1 MSAHASFARR
11 CALVLVGALLCAA
24 CSATKDKSLLGIRS
38 DAAALE
44 QTSLEYALRGD
55 LPRAL
60 AIEEQALLA
69 YRSVDDTAAITG
81 ALNRVGNLRQRTGD
95 KAGARAAY
103 AEAQSLAGVT
113 GNGAEE
119 AAARSNLGTLDEE
132 AGDLA
137 SADAQY
143 QAARALAQSAKASA
157 TLATILNN
165 QALLARRQGD
175 PERAIALLVQALE
188 IDRDAG
194 NEAGVANRLRNLGAV
209 QAAAG
214 HRKEAVASLEEA
226 LEIDRKR
233 ENVPEIALDL
243 VTLSEVNALD
253 PQTLA
258 VAVSQRRRAA
268 DIHRLLDRDDQVARD
283 ETAIASWCAGLP
295 ASATGE
301 VAAAC
306 AAAAA
311 APVGAAGK
319 GASATAR

>member
-1 MSAHASFARR
+1 MSRR
-11 CALVLVGALLCAA
+11 TRHPGRLVVLLSIAALGAA
-24 CSATKDKSLLGIRS
+24 CSAAKPTSLLGIRS

-95 KAGARAAY
+95 RAGARAAY
-103 AEAQSLAGVT
+103 LEAQSLAAVT

-143 QAARALAQSAKASA
+143 QAAHALARAAGAKA

-175 PERAIALLVQALE
+175 AEHAIALLREALE

-194 NEAGVANRLRNLGAV
+194 NEAGIANRLRNLGAV

-214 HRKEAVASLEEA
+214 HRREAIASLEEA
-226 LEIDRKR
+226 LEVDRRR

-253 PQTLA
+253 PATRA
-258 VAVSQRRRAA
+258 VAISQRRRAA
-268 DIHRLLDRDDQVARD
+268 DIHRLLGRDELLARD
-283 ETAIASWCAGLP
+283 EAAIAGWCAGLG
-295 ASATGE
+295 ASTAGD

-306 AAAAA
+306 AA
-311 APVGAAGK
+311 PVGSPAGRS
-319 GASATAR
+319 ASALP

>member
-1 MSAHASFARR
+1 VRAHGSRVRHAVAVLAVA
-11 CALVLVGALLCAA
+11 ALVAA
-24 CSATKDKSLLGIRS
+24 CSATKDPSLIGIRS
-38 DAAALE
+38 DAASLE

-60 AIEEQALLA
+60 LIEEQALRS

-95 KAGARAAY
+95 RDGARAAY
-103 AEAQSLAGVT
+103 LEAQSLAAVT

-143 QAARALAQSAKASA
+143 QSAHALAQAAGAKA

-165 QALLARRQGD
+165 QALLAKRQGNL
-175 PERAIALLVQALE
+175 ERAIALLRDALE
-188 IDRDAG
+188 IDRDSG
-194 NEAGVANRLRNLGAV
+194 NDAGVANRLRNLGAV

-214 HRKEAVASLEEA
+214 YRKEAIASLEEA
-226 LEIDRKR
+226 LAIDRRR

-253 PQTLA
+253 PSTLA
-258 VAVSQRRRAA
+258 AAVSQRRRAA
-268 DIHRLLDRDDQVARD
+268 DIHRLLGRDDQVARD
-283 ETAIASWCAGLP
+283 EAAIAGWCAGIGSGASGDLATTCRTP
-295 ASATGE
+295 SATSGTATGT
-301 VAAAC
+301 AA
-306 AAAAA
+306 
-311 APVGAAGK
+311 
-319 GASATAR
+319 R

>member
-1 MSAHASFARR
+1 MSGSARLATR
-11 CALVLVGALLCAA
+11 LVVPLALTVLCAA
-24 CSATKDKSLLGIRS
+24 CAATQNPSLLGIRS
-38 DAAALE
+38 DAASLE

-69 YRSVDDTAAITG
+69 YRSVDDTAAVTG

-95 KAGARAAY
+95 RSGARAAY
-103 AEAQSLAGVT
+103 LEAQSLAAVT
-113 GNGAEE
+113 GNRAEE

-132 AGDLA
+132 SGDLA
-137 SADAQY
+137 AADAQY
-143 QAARALAQSAKASA
+143 QAAHALARAAGAKA

-175 PERAIALLVQALE
+175 SERAIALLREALE

-214 HRKEAVASLEEA
+214 HRKEALASLEEA
-226 LEIDRKR
+226 LDLDRRR

-253 PQTLA
+253 PATLA

-268 DIHRLLDRDDQVARD
+268 EIHRLLGRD
-283 ETAIASWCAGLP
+283 ELVGRDEAAIAGWCAGLGSSV
-295 ASATGE
+295 AGE
-301 VAAAC
+301 VAVTC
-306 AAAAA
+306 AA
-311 APVGAAGK
+311 PTQGGSK
-319 GASATAR
+319 SSGQPGR

>member
-1 MSAHASFARR
+1 MNGRLRR
-11 CALVLVGALLCAA
+11 APGRLLIAGLVFVAG
-24 CSATKDKSLLGIRS
+24 CSATKGSSLLGIRS

-55 LPRAL
+55 LQRAL
-60 AIEEQALLA
+60 AVEEQALLA

-95 KAGARAAY
+95 RAGARAAY
-103 AEAQSLAGVT
+103 AEAQSLAAVT
-113 GNGAEE
+113 DNAAQE

-143 QAARALAQSAKASA
+143 RVARTLAESAKAKA

-165 QALLARRQGD
+165 QALLARRQRD
-175 PERAIALLVQALE
+175 PERAIALLDQALE

-194 NEAGVANRLRNLGAV
+194 NQAGVANRLRNLGAV

-214 HRKEAVASLEEA
+214 HRKEAVASLTEA

-233 ENVPEIALDL
+233 ETVPEIALDL
-243 VTLSEVNALD
+243 VILSEINALD
-253 PQTLA
+253 PGTLA
-258 VAVSQRRRAA
+258 AAVSQRRRAA
-268 DIHRLLDRDDQVARD
+268 EIHRLLGRDDAVARD
-283 ETAIASWCAGLP
+283 EAAIAAWCASLGP
-295 ASATGE
+295 GSSGEAATT
-301 VAAAC
+301 C
-306 AAAAA
+306 AAAADA
-311 APVGAAGK
+311 LADRSGV
-319 GASATAR
+319 ASP

>member
-1 MSAHASFARR
+1 M
-11 CALVLVGALLCAA
+11 VA
-24 CSATKDKSLLGIRS
+24 CSATKDASLIGIRS
-38 DAAALE
+38 DAASLE

-60 AIEEQALLA
+60 VIEEQALRA

-95 KAGARAAY
+95 REGARAAY
-103 AEAQSLAGVT
+103 VEAQSLAAVT

-132 AGDLA
+132 ARELA
-137 SADAQY
+137 SAEAQY
-143 QAARALAQSAKASA
+143 RAAYALAQSANANA

-175 PERAIALLVQALE
+175 PERAIVLLRAALE
-188 IDRDAG
+188 IDRDGG
-194 NEAGVANRLRNLGAV
+194 NDAGVANRLRNLGAV

-226 LEIDRKR
+226 LAIDRRR

-253 PQTLA
+253 PSTLA
-258 VAVSQRRRAA
+258 SAVSQRRRAA
-268 DIHRLLDRDDQVARD
+268 DIHRLLGRDDQVARD
-283 ETAIASWCAGLP
+283 EAAIAGWCAGMG
-295 ASATGE
+295 SGATGDL
-301 VAAAC
+301 AATC
-306 AAAAA
+306 S
-311 APVGAAGK
+311 APVTAAGK
-319 GASATAR
+319 DAGTTVR

>member
-1 MSAHASFARR
+1 MSVRVRSAWRR
-11 CALVLVGALLCAA
+11 SALLACLMLAAA

-38 DAAALE
+38 DAASLE

-60 AIEEQALLA
+60 ASEEQALLA

-95 KAGARAAY
+95 HTGARAAY
-103 AEAQSLAGVT
+103 LEAQSLAAVT

-143 QAARALAQSAKASA
+143 QAARALAQSAKADA

-175 PERAIALLVQALE
+175 PERAIALLRQALE

-253 PQTLA
+253 RAMLA

-268 DIHRLLDRDDQVARD
+268 DIHRLLGRDDAVARD
-283 ETAIASWCAGLP
+283 ETAIAAWCAGLG

-301 VAAAC
+301 AAATC
-306 AAAAA
+306 AAATVTAE
-311 APVGAAGK
+311 AAGK
-319 GASATAR
+319 GARTPAR